1 MPLRD
6 ENTET
11 QPMSTNADPAIH
23 NIFINCNL
31 RKPQGWNDDKFGIYS
46 ETKYKLILEISE
58 EIFGWT
64 VSDFDKDPNSV
75 MKTTRSVRIAN
86 YVSKYL
92 LEQYKKG
99 REHWVID
106 EDGSMMWVLGC
117 SWASGTMPD
126 NMTEI

>member
-1 MPLRD
+1 
-6 ENTET
+6 
-11 QPMSTNADPAIH
+11 
-23 NIFINCNL
+23 
-31 RKPQGWNDDKFGIYS
+31 FGIYS